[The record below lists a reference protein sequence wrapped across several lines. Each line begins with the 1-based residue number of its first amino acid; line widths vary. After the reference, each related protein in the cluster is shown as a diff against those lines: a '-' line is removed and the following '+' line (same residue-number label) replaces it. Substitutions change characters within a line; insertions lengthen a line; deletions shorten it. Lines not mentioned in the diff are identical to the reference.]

1 MLKNILKNKNFINAS
16 YYIVII
22 IAFLFLLY
30 KMRYAI
36 VIYDDVID
44 LILYKFKFYHG
55 RFLTEIL
62 AALFVNWIPSLLG
75 INIQNFAL
83 ISENIIKSL
92 TIVFFTI
99 VINKGFFIWKKSD
112 TIYKPLLFIFS
123 FLTLYFVIIGTAG
136 SILLHTL
143 QFFFGYILPL
153 PFFIIT
159 WYKLSDYYINNKE
172 LTPTDT
178 KILILLSLFIA
189 QANELVCII
198 LFIILSIIIIEKII
212 KEYIFKI
219 KENNKWVIYSFIS
232 LILMSDITYT
242 SAGFIEILNKYKTTE
257 ILSFSFQ
264 GLTQYLHIF
273 LDKIVLGNI
282 LIIIS
287 IISAMYIILKNK
299 ENNIQ
304 NKKVFLFLSY
314 SFLSIFLFLFSLFFI
329 GETCNYAYGN
339 TENYRPYW
347 LLYKPILFSSKILLY
362 TFVIYLFGYMLNNYE
377 HIKIKK
383 IILIFFLIG
392 NFLYLKNS
400 FYILDE
406 IIYPYEAK
414 RTMYLLDKFS
424 IFYFNRGETAILP
437 CEELN
442 NLFTIKKDNA
452 IMPYD
457 LKTNTYQNKIYYN
470 EFLGELVWPYLLYI
484 KKVYGIKN
492 IDKGMKFT
500 TLEESINEYKK
511 RGGIIEPN
519 ELKKL
524 DFSKIKKENK

>member
-1 MLKNILKNKNFINAS
+1 M
-16 YYIVII
+16 
-22 IAFLFLLY
+22 
-30 KMRYAI
+30 
-36 VIYDDVID
+36 
-44 LILYKFKFYHG
+44 
-55 RFLTEIL
+55 
-62 AALFVNWIPSLLG
+62 
-75 INIQNFAL
+75 
-83 ISENIIKSL
+83 
-92 TIVFFTI
+92 
-99 VINKGFFIWKKSD
+99 
-112 TIYKPLLFIFS
+112 
-123 FLTLYFVIIGTAG
+123 TLYFFIIGTAG

-414 RTMYLLDKFS
+414 RTMY
-424 IFYFNRGETAILP
+424 RGT
-437 CEELN
+437 
-442 NLFTIKKDNA
+442 F
-452 IMPYD
+452 
-457 LKTNTYQNKIYYN
+457 
-470 EFLGELVWPYLLYI
+470 
-484 KKVYGIKN
+484 
-492 IDKGMKFT
+492 
-500 TLEESINEYKK
+500 
-511 RGGIIEPN
+511 R
-519 ELKKL
+519 
-524 DFSKIKKENK
+524 

>member
-123 FLTLYFVIIGTAG
+123 FLTLYFFIIGTAG

-304 NKKVFLFLSY
+304 NKKV
-314 SFLSIFLFLFSLFFI
+314 
-329 GETCNYAYGN
+329 
-339 TENYRPYW
+339 
-347 LLYKPILFSSKILLY
+347 
-362 TFVIYLFGYMLNNYE
+362 
-377 HIKIKK
+377 
-383 IILIFFLIG
+383 
-392 NFLYLKNS
+392 
-400 FYILDE
+400 
-406 IIYPYEAK
+406 
-414 RTMYLLDKFS
+414 
-424 IFYFNRGETAILP
+424 
-437 CEELN
+437 
-442 NLFTIKKDNA
+442 
-452 IMPYD
+452 
-457 LKTNTYQNKIYYN
+457 
-470 EFLGELVWPYLLYI
+470 LV
-484 KKVYGIKN
+484 
-492 IDKGMKFT
+492 
-500 TLEESINEYKK
+500 
-511 RGGIIEPN
+511 
-519 ELKKL
+519 
-524 DFSKIKKENK
+524 